1 LPISFKN
8 QTITTTERDK
18 MKKALLTLL
27 SAVLVITTI
36 QPSQA
41 QDQNVLA
48 IIDTAIDSNKVTS
61 VIHEVCFTDSLS
73 MACPDGK
80 LFMEGKGSAG
90 SKVWPTSMLNGVYHG
105 HNMTQAALSV
115 DPDVKIVFIRV
126 ANITALGNS
135 GVTTKTLSLGLDWVS
150 KNAARYSIDAVSVS
164 QSSSSKNNL
173 DACVGTGTLKDEGVR
188 SINATSLLALSNIP
202 VFSGTGNNS
211 NAPKT
216 IVPVGFPACID
227 QVVGVGA
234 VKPNLTDL
242 ASYTNRGIGLDLITS
257 GTRDIKNYKGTSVTL
272 SGTSVS
278 TVLAATSYVKNK
290 GTKTP
295 SDFFATLGNV
305 LGFQYI
311 PN

>member
-1 LPISFKN
+1 
-8 QTITTTERDK
+8 
-18 MKKALLTLL
+18 MKKALLALL

-61 VIHEVCFTDSLS
+61 VIHEVCFTDSLA

-80 LFMEGKGSAG
+80 LFMEGKGAAG
-90 SKVWPTSMLNGVYHG
+90 SKVWPTSTLNAIYHG
-105 HNMTQAALSV
+105 HNMAQVALTV
-115 DPDVKIVFIRV
+115 DPNVKIIFVRV

-135 GVTTKTLSLGLDWVS
+135 GVTTKTLSLGMDWVS
-150 KNAARYSIDAVSVS
+150 KNAAQYGIDAVSIS

-173 DACVGTGTLKDEGVR
+173 DACTGSGVLKDDGVR

-202 VFSGTGNNS
+202 VFAGTGNNS

-216 IVPVGFPACID
+216 IVPVGFPACIS

-234 VKPNLTDL
+234 VKPSLTEL
-242 ASYTNRGIGLDLITS
+242 ASYTNRGVGLDVISL
-257 GTRDIKNYKGTSVTL
+257 GTQDVKNYKGTSVTL

-278 TVLAATSYVKNK
+278 TALTATSYVKNK
-290 GTKTP
+290 GSKTFI
-295 SDFFATLGNV
+295 DFSNNLSKV
-305 LGFQYI
+305 LGFPYI
-311 PN
+311 TK